1 MAEEQ
6 RAEAN
11 YCRAM
16 TDQGGFAAG
25 WYPNP
30 DGGSGLRWY
39 DGERWTDDYHYEVG
53 GAPQAGGYE
62 PQSLAG
68 APNQSLAQQPPDWYS
83 SAPEPGVPGVYGAPP
98 VPGAQANYIG
108 ANSGYQPPPAKSP
121 WGYFTSVITERYADF
136 SGRSRR
142 AEYWWFGLINSL
154 GALVIGLLCLAILP
168 ELGLIV
174 LVVWYLG
181 TLVPSLAVT
190 VRRLHDTNKSGWT
203 LLLGVLPLVS
213 IVLLIFL
220 LVDGDRGPNRYGY
233 PPK

>member
-1 MAEEQ
+1 MADER
-6 RAEAN
+6 RAGVS
-11 YCRAM
+11 YGRGM

-53 GAPQAGGYE
+53 GYE
-62 PQSLAG
+62 PQTLAG
-68 APNQSLAQQPPDWYS
+68 ASNQLVASQPPDWYL
-83 SAPEPGVPGVYGAPP
+83 SAPEPGAPGVYGAPP
-98 VPGAQANYIG
+98 VAGAQANYIG
-108 ANSGYQPPPAKSP
+108 ANSGYRPPPPKSP
-121 WGYFTSVITERYADF
+121 WGYFTFALTERYADF

-142 AEYWWFGLINSL
+142 AEYWWFGLINTF
-154 GALVIGLLCLAILP
+154 GALLVGLVFAALVAELA
-168 ELGLIV
+168 V
-174 LVVWYLG
+174 VFLVVWYFG